1 MKKNSP
7 LILVIFTINFLFS
20 EYIDVQFASF
30 SYTIG
35 GSYGSCVKFKKAEY
49 AFSQFNE
56 CSCAWAAND
65 SSYPNCYDLFYD
77 PQTNIIKYNLS
88 EGEEYIY
95 RNFSN
100 DYTCHIYVEETEI
113 PILECSEMDL
123 NECSN
128 ELTCEWIED
137 FNNYSCS
144 GFSQNQCYQYEG
156 CDWTLSYG
164 GSYGQWSHSCS
175 GTYQVNDSYCQEI
188 QMSEC
193 SDFMTESSCNH
204 TAHLDVDCNWIE
216 NTETGSCSS
225 LSLSVCDLPEY
236 GSCYSDCTNWGNYY
250 NGMFCYGTMYCAGGS
265 YQSDNSYC
273 EESEYQLGDLN
284 QDSIINVQDIILT
297 VNLVLNNEY
306 NILSDLNSDEIVNV
320 LDIVQVVNIILN

>member
-77 PQTNIIKYNLS
+77 PQTKIIKYNLS
-88 EGEEYIY
+88 EGGEYIY
-95 RNFSN
+95 QNFSN
-100 DYTCHIYVEETEI
+100 DYTCHIYEEETE
-113 PILECSEMDL
+113 PPECTEMDES
-123 NECSN
+123 ECASN
-128 ELTCEWIED
+128 
-137 FNNYSCS
+137 
-144 GFSQNQCYQYEG
+144 
-156 CDWTLSYG
+156 
-164 GSYGQWSHSCS
+164 HSC
-175 GTYQVNDSYCQEI
+175 D
-188 QMSEC
+188 
-193 SDFMTESSCNH
+193 
-204 TAHLDVDCNWIE
+204 WIE

-320 LDIVQVVNIILN
+320 LDIVQLVNIILN